1 MTTEARLEVASDN
14 MRSSRSLAPTMHD
27 DDSGMTTLGHAPAAP
42 IRSKTQAACAA
53 QRDRAPT
60 SACDCLAFRECG
72 PSAAREAQHQASPL
86 RRLVATIRLWRRRA
100 QERRE
105 LLGMPDIE
113 LRDIGISRSEAWQAA
128 RKPVWRA

>member
-1 MTTEARLEVASDN
+1 
-14 MRSSRSLAPTMHD
+14 MHD
-27 DDSGMTTLGHAPAAP
+27 DDGGMTTLGHAPAAP

-60 SACDCLAFRECG
+60 SACDGLAFRECE
-72 PSAAREAQHQASPL
+72 PSAARDGQHQASPL